1 MVKEPSSHLRK
12 FIMSLS
18 TPTFAPDIDY
28 DVVFFLSLLKQSLSL
43 DLTEKI
49 RVIESMPTLSNIQVI
64 SLHKS
69 LIEKCLQFIHLAN
82 QPKKDDFDEYETIKG
97 LMLKHIKQ
105 WQEIEQFYDL
115 PPLLSDDELV
125 KGIHDFLIANP
136 DILER
141 IKDDDKMSPYL
152 SYVGIFSNK
161 DEFRDVMDIFMLE
174 LTEKLYQYAKETQEK
189 NMAISKSN
197 PWYNNLSS
205 A

>member
-1 MVKEPSSHLRK
+1 MSS
-12 FIMSLS
+12 S
-18 TPTFAPDIDY
+18 TPTFAPDVHY

-82 QPKKDDFDEYETIKG
+82 LPKGNNINIYEVIQG
-97 LMLKHIKQ
+97 IMLENIEQ

-125 KGIHDFLIANP
+125 KGIHDFLIAHP
-136 DILER
+136 DILEN
-141 IKDDDKMSPYL
+141 IKNDDKISPYL

-161 DEFRDVMDIFMLE
+161 DKFREVMDIFILE

-189 NMAISKSN
+189 NMVISKSN
-197 PWYNNLSS
+197 PWYNRFRKDPFSQKQYRRYHK
-205 A
+205 

>member
-1 MVKEPSSHLRK
+1 MSS
-12 FIMSLS
+12 S
-18 TPTFAPDIDY
+18 TPTFAPDVHY

-82 QPKKDDFDEYETIKG
+82 LPKKDDFDEYETIKG

-105 WQEIEQFYDL
+105 WQEIEQFYDF

-125 KGIHDFLIANP
+125 KHIHDFLIENP
-136 DILER
+136 DFLER

-197 PWYNNLSS
+197 PWYNRFRKDPFSQKQYRRYQ
-205 A
+205 